1 MVEIRTNCVLPDF
14 GHLQVGVRY
23 ALPDGLEA
31 ALVREGLAV
40 TVDEPLVPPHVQAL
54 AGPPARKRRVAAEAR
69 A

>member
-1 MVEIRTNCVLPDF
+1 MVEICTNCALPDV
-14 GHLQVGVRY
+14 GALQAGVRY

-40 TVDEPLVPPHVQAL
+40 VVDEPLMPPHVQAL